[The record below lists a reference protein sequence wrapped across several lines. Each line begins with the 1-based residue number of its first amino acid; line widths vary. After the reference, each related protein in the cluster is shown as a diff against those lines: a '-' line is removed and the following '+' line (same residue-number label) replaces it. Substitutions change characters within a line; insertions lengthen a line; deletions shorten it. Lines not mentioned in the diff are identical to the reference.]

1 MTFATKCL
9 AVLLCYSPFC
19 VTDIRIS
26 KVVEVLKGDDI
37 KFSTVDLVCFTW
49 LEKKEDEEKDDDSA
63 YWDGEQVNLEDS
75 LPLVKAVEYNTRYT
89 TLPTIWIGVV
99 ENTLAGATA
108 HDLSAEILKITRK
121 YEIIN
126 VEVGFRES
134 EAQVLSGPALFG
146 PVDDDE
152 HCKDVIDDLST
163 VLPMSVAGKETAM
176 QGTLTCF
183 FRVGNE
189 LYAICA
195 RHNFFK
201 DGKDDDEYTFVD
213 CAIFFS
219 TS

>member
-1 MTFATKCL
+1 MKR
-9 AVLLCYSPFC
+9 
-19 VTDIRIS
+19 DN
-26 KVVEVLKGDDI
+26 I

-49 LEKKEDEEKDDDSA
+49 LKKKEDRDEDDDEEDDEEDDDEENENNDD
-63 YWDGEQVNLEDS
+63 DGEQFNLEDC
-75 LPLVKAVEYNTRYT
+75 LLLVKAAVYNTRYT

-108 HDLSAEILKITRK
+108 HDLSAEILRIARQ
-121 YEIIN
+121 YGIAD

-134 EAQVLSGPALFG
+134 EAQVLTNPALFG
-146 PVDDDE
+146 PVDDDD

-163 VLPMSVAGKETAM
+163 VLPMSIAGKETAM

-189 LYAICA
+189 LYAIGA

-201 DGKDDDEYTFVD
+201 DGMEDDEYTFVD
-213 CAIFFS
+213 RTIFFS